1 MVLQKTKNKVL
12 KVFFSIIKP
21 LIFSNLFVS
30 FCVAAFTHLTYIIFD
45 LPKNNAWIVILMVF
59 SFTFFTYNGQRLIRL
74 KEKLIH
80 PENLS
85 EGIKWTIK
93 HKIILSVFCIFL
105 GIVGM
110 ICNLY
115 IHPTS
120 WLILIPMGILSTTY
134 VIPIIPFYKNCPSLR
149 DLPYLKI
156 FIIGLVWSLIIVGL
170 PMLDTQSILK
180 INTKL
185 ILALTQNFLFI
196 IAITLPFDVRDLK
209 FDEII
214 NLKTIPRLIGVKNSI
229 LLAEILLLI
238 SIIILFFL
246 LPNLAHFYGLLIGH
260 LITMFLIL
268 LTTQKR
274 KELFFT
280 GLIEGTVLLLYFS
293 VLITDYLFSL

>member
-1 MVLQKTKNKVL
+1 
-12 KVFFSIIKP
+12 
-21 LIFSNLFVS
+21 
-30 FCVAAFTHLTYIIFD
+30 
-45 LPKNNAWIVILMVF
+45 MVF

-85 EGIKWTIK
+85 KGIKWTIK
-93 HKIILSVFCIFL
+93 HKIILSVFCIFS

-110 ICNLY
+110 ICSLY